1 MRNLGKLTV
10 LCALFASL
18 LCVGAQA
25 LDNDMLKVG
34 IKYGENA
41 MFSANLQNYN
51 DTLAGLGYTA
61 GYLDSGRV
69 YIPLGFSTQE
79 YKISITVDG
88 NFYPSGNAY
97 YAGAGGV
104 GGWHLQLEETYADYE
119 SAAEAAA
126 RYDGAFVA
134 YLTNVYAV
142 RLGQYASEGDAR
154 SALASW
160 SGADAVQTVG
170 PSNTG
175 VVVTVT
181 GTNRVLFYFDCGGL
195 RSLVIMPQSVS
206 GEKPVT
212 WFRGYRYYGGFEYQ
226 RVTGGNIN
234 VINVVNIEDYTKGSV
249 PWEIGNDKPLEAI
262 KAQAVCAR
270 TYAARQTRHRS
281 QGFDVCTTDDCQV
294 YQGVAASNEVTDRAV
309 DETAGIYMYDA
320 DGKLAEAFY
329 YSSNGGASE
338 DAKNVWG
345 NEVSYCK
352 GKEDPYEAT
361 IASRIPKY
369 TWTVT
374 YTQSELTQRLQSR
387 GINIGTVKKVYV
399 SEFTPTG
406 NVYAVTF
413 EGTSGKKTVYR
424 ESCRLTLGL
433 RSMRFNVGGAD
444 SEAYYINGADDSMT
458 GIRGAYTISGGGE
471 VSVFNA
477 GAADA
482 YVATSSGVSSL
493 KRETAQT
500 AKTDKFTFS
509 GSGWGHNVGMSQW
522 GATAM
527 AELGYDFRDIL
538 TFYYTGVTI
547 E

>member
-1 MRNLGKLTV
+1 MRKLGKLAV
-10 LCALFASL
+10 LCALLGGL

-34 IKYGENA
+34 IKYGDNA

-51 DTLAGLGYTA
+51 DTVAGLGYTA
-61 GYLDSGRV
+61 GYFDSGRIYV
-69 YIPLGFSTQE
+69 PVGFATQE
-79 YKISITVDG
+79 YKISVTADG
-88 NFYPSGNAY
+88 NFYSSGNAY
-97 YAGAGGV
+97 YAGTGGV
-104 GGWHLQLEETYADYE
+104 GGWHLQLAEAFGDYE
-119 SAAEAAA
+119 SAAAAA
-126 RYDGAFVA
+126 SRYEGAFVA
-134 YLTNVYAV
+134 YLMNEYAV
-142 RLGQYASEGDAR
+142 RLGQYASQSDAL
-154 SALASW
+154 SALNAW
-160 SGADAVQTVG
+160 SGEDAAEAVG
-170 PSNTG
+170 PSKTG

-195 RSLVIMPQSVS
+195 RSLAIMPQSVA

-234 VINVVNIEDYTKGSV
+234 VINVVNIEDYTKGCV

-294 YQGVAASNEVTDRAV
+294 YQGVAASNEMTDRAV

-320 DGKLAEAFY
+320 DGKLAEAYY

-345 NEVSYCK
+345 SEVSYCK
-352 GKEDPYEAT
+352 GKLDPYEAT
-361 IASRIPKY
+361 VASRISKY
-369 TWTVT
+369 NWTVSF
-374 YTQSELTQRLQSR
+374 TQSELQSRLSSR
-387 GINIGTVKKVYV
+387 GINIGTIKKVYV

-406 NVYAVTF
+406 NVYALTF
-413 EGTSGKKTVYR
+413 EGSSGKKTVYR
-424 ESCRLTLGL
+424 EACRLTLGL

-444 SEAYYINGADDSMT
+444 SETYYINGADNSVT
-458 GIRGAYTISGGGE
+458 GIRGAYTISGNGE
-471 VSVFNA
+471 VSIFNA

-482 YVATSSGVSSL
+482 FLITSGGLSPL
-493 KRETAQT
+493 KREKET
-500 AKTDKFTFS
+500 AKTDTFTFS

-538 TFYYTGVTI
+538 TFYYTGVSI